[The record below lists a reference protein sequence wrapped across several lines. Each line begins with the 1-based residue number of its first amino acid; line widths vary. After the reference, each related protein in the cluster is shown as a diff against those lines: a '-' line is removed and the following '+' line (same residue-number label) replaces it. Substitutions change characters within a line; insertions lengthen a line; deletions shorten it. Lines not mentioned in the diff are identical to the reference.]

1 MRGFHVASV
10 NGDTLKAVLRDNVS
24 KDAHLMTDYNHFYR
38 AVGREF
44 ASHQTVNHTRGEYA
58 RGNVTTNTI
67 EGFFSILKRGLVG
80 TFHHGAP
87 KHLNRYVSEFAFR
100 YNTRTSQ
107 GCTDV
112 ERAAIAIKGAAGKR
126 LTYRLPAGA

>member
-1 MRGFHVASV
+1 
-10 NGDTLKAVLRDNVS
+10 
-24 KDAHLMTDYNHFYR
+24 MTDDNHFYR

-80 TFHHGAP
+80 TFHHVAP
-87 KHLNRYVSEFAFR
+87 KHLNRYVSVFAFR

-112 ERAAIAIKGAAGKR
+112 ERAAITIKGTAGKR